1 MINTQKSALREVL
14 MMKLVSY
21 YESKYK
27 ITDHGSRTTDMS
39 IQSENNKN
47 NIYALNNMN
56 QTQHIRSGTQYDT
69 QRNLESVSIRRIQL
83 GWAAQS

>member
-1 MINTQKSALREVL
+1 

-83 GWAAQS
+83 G